1 MSRDTLG
8 IMIDTPYPGPSVF
21 RFEPPDV
28 VHVETVGDVSAD
40 EMGALLREMG
50 RLAAGRPYFFLL
62 DDISRIGKISPEA
75 RKRATEQVDSLL
87 LRGIAVYGAS
97 FPQRVIATLLAK
109 LLALFGK
116 FGERPVVIVETEA
129 QARAWVETR
138 RQELAERVG
147 PAPA

>member
-1 MSRDTLG
+1 M
-8 IMIDTPYPGPSVF
+8 DTPYSGPSVF
-21 RFEPPDV
+21 RFQPPDV
-28 VHVETVGDVSAD
+28 VQVETIGDVSAD

-75 RKRATEQVDSLL
+75 RKRATEEVDGLL

-97 FPQRVIATLLAK
+97 FSQRVIATLLAR

-129 QARAWVETR
+129 QARAWIAAR
-138 RQELAERVG
+138 RQELVDRVG
-147 PAPA
+147 SASV

>member
-1 MSRDTLG
+1 M
-8 IMIDTPYPGPSVF
+8 DTPYSGPSVF
-21 RFEPPDV
+21 RFQPPDV
-28 VHVETVGDVSAD
+28 VQVETIGDVSAD

-75 RKRATEQVDSLL
+75 RKRATEEVDGLL

-97 FPQRVIATLLAK
+97 FSQRVIATLLAR

-129 QARAWVETR
+129 QARAWIAAR
-138 RQELAERVG
+138 RQELVDRVG
-147 PAPA
+147 SAPV

>member
-1 MSRDTLG
+1 M
-8 IMIDTPYPGPSVF
+8 DTPYSGPSVF
-21 RFEPPDV
+21 RFQPPDV
-28 VHVETVGDVSAD
+28 VQVETIGDVSAD

-75 RKRATEQVDSLL
+75 RKRATEEVDGLL

-97 FPQRVIATLLAK
+97 FSQRVIATLLAR

-129 QARAWVETR
+129 QARAWIAAR
-138 RQELAERVG
+138 RQELVDRVG
-147 PAPA
+147 SAPA

>member
-1 MSRDTLG
+1 M
-8 IMIDTPYPGPSVF
+8 MDTPYSGPSVF
-21 RFEPPDV
+21 RFQPPDV
-28 VHVETVGDVSAD
+28 VQVETIGDVSAD

-75 RKRATEQVDSLL
+75 RKRATEEVDGLL

-97 FPQRVIATLLAK
+97 FSQRVIATLLAR

-129 QARAWVETR
+129 QARAWIAAR
-138 RQELAERVG
+138 RQELVDRVG
-147 PAPA
+147 SAPA